1 VRPPSA
7 CATPYGTPSATHA
20 GRDDRAFRRDD
31 LKKRRPAIK
40 RIHGNVTGLKANQI
54 RRLEH
59 VYRRK
64 VPAQQI
70 VTQELGRYLCELSQ
84 ELNRQIG
91 VLIDRKGA
99 IAHVVVGDHKGIFLP
114 DIGRFRAAAN
124 RLRGL
129 RYVHTHLRGEPFT
142 PDDMADLALLRFDV
156 MVALDVGADGLPDGA
171 HVASLLPDNPEGRQW
186 DVQDGVPINRLEA
199 DFLSFIQSLEDEFQ
213 RTQEAFADGG
223 KRERAILISVAPGS
237 RRDAEASLAE
247 LAELADSCGVAAVDR
262 IIQARSRP
270 DPRYVLGRGKLDEV
284 SVRSLQVGADLLI
297 FDQSLTPGQ
306 SRAIAER
313 TELKVIDR
321 TMLILDI
328 FAQHAHSRE
337 GKLQVELAQLKY
349 LMPYLAGQST
359 ALSRLTG
366 GIGGRGPGE
375 TKLEIDRR
383 RVQDRISHLEKQLR
397 NVTQGRHLRRRQRQ
411 RRHLPV
417 LSIVGYTNAGK
428 STLLNALTNSQ
439 VLVENRMFATLDPSS
454 RRLRFPRDLE
464 VIITDTVG
472 FMRDLPPDLVAAFR
486 STLDELHDA
495 DLLLHVVDASSPCM
509 DDHIEAVERILID
522 LGMGDIPRLTVLNKV
537 DLIQPELAANLERL
551 HQGVAISAHDRR
563 SLTRLIDHLQDVIWE
578 QLHDDPRF
586 AGVPALAG
594 EMQLD

>member
-1 VRPPSA
+1 MCNITYIAHRERRPP
-7 CATPYGTPSATHA
+7 
-20 GRDDRAFRRDD
+20 
-31 LKKRRPAIK
+31 IK
-40 RIHGNVTGLKANQI
+40 RVHGNVTGLKANQI

-70 VTQELGRYLCELSQ
+70 VTQELGRYLCELSH

-99 IAHVVVGDHKGIFLP
+99 IAHVVVGDHKSIFLP

-156 MVALDVGADGLPDGA
+156 MVALDVGADGLPGGA
-171 HVASLLPDNPEGRQW
+171 RVASLLPDNPEGRQW

-199 DFLSFIQSLEDEFQ
+199 DFLSFIQSLENEFQ
-213 RTQEAFADGG
+213 RTQDAFADGDQ
-223 KRERAILISVAPGS
+223 RERAILISVTPGS

-247 LAELADSCGVAAVDR
+247 LAELTDSCGVAAVDR

-313 TELKVIDR
+313 TEIKVIDR

-383 RVQDRISHLEKQLR
+383 RVQDRITHLEKQLR

-439 VLVENRMFATLDPSS
+439 VLVENRLFATLDPSS

-509 DDHIEAVERILID
+509 DDHIEAVERILAD
-522 LGMGDIPRLTVLNKV
+522 LGMGDIPRLTVLNKM

-551 HQGVAISAHDRR
+551 HRGVAISAHDRR
-563 SLTRLIDHLQDVIWE
+563 SLTRLIDHLQEVIWE

-586 AGVPALAG
+586 GSVPALAG
-594 EMQLD
+594 AMQLD